1 VSLYPAEHRAV
12 RELHA
17 TARAL
22 ASHWSAL
29 AGRLGGDAAGPLRD
43 GAAAAR
49 SLLGELDAQVGLPAG
64 YPAAQGV
71 GGWLAAVRGTARD
84 LVLERNQ
91 ALRLALLDLQHVT
104 TLLGYLGALAEA
116 RDGELAAFFR
126 EWEARLRVHERAVAD
141 AVLALAA
148 APEDAVAPADPGP
161 AGRAGAGLADA
172 IGTFGEAF
180 DASVVGRAAR
190 RLGGRRSAA
199 GPR

>member
-1 VSLYPAEHRAV
+1 VSLNPAEHRAV

-17 TARAL
+17 VARAL
-22 ASHWSAL
+22 AWHWSAL
-29 AGRLGGDAAGPLRD
+29 AGRLGGAAAKPLRD

-49 SLLGELDAQVGLPAG
+49 SLLTDLEGQPDLPAG

-71 GGWLAAVRGTARD
+71 GGWLAAFRGGARD

-91 ALRLALLDLQHVT
+91 ALRFALDDLRHVE
-104 TLLGYLGALAEA
+104 TLLAYLAALAEA
-116 RDGELAAFFR
+116 REDTSLAGFFKG
-126 EWEARLRVHERAVAD
+126 WETRLRDHEEAVAD

-148 APEDAVAPADPGP
+148 APEEAIAPADGSA

-180 DASVVGRAAR
+180 DASLAGRVAR
-190 RLGGRRSAA
+190 RLGRR
-199 GPR
+199 P

>member
-17 TARAL
+17 MTRAL

-29 AGRLGGDAAGPLRD
+29 ARRLGGDAGAPLRA
-43 GAAAAR
+43 GAQAAR
-49 SLLGELDAQVGLPAG
+49 DLLVALEALEGLPAG

-71 GGWLAAVRGTARD
+71 GGWLAALRGTARD

-91 ALRLALLDLQHVT
+91 ALRFAL
-104 TLLGYLGALAEA
+104 
-116 RDGELAAFFR
+116 RDGQHLTMLLAYLAVLADRRGDRDLAAFHR
-126 EWEARLRVHERAVAD
+126 EWETVMQGHSRAVAD
-141 AVLALAA
+141 AVLALAGS
-148 APEDAVAPADPGP
+148 PEEAIAPADGSP

-180 DASVVGRAAR
+180 DASLAGRVAR
-190 RLGGRRSAA
+190 RLGGR
-199 GPR
+199 